1 MTFQDFSLP
10 IHKSMH
16 QPDLLLGIPKTIFA
30 LLLCLTILIAYL
42 LGLWFGLIGII
53 IYIPCAIISKDDP
66 HLLTIAL
73 DNLLQ
78 PDHLEG

>member
-1 MTFQDFSLP
+1 
-10 IHKSMH
+10 MH

-53 IYIPCAIISKDDP
+53 LYIPCAVISGGDP

-73 DNLLQ
+73 DSVLQ
-78 PDHLEG
+78 PDRLEG